1 MQLASLFLESIKC
14 ETAISWFACVFETL
28 YEQCCPMSSS
38 SDVRLLLL
46 KHKLLQYHISYLKR
60 ITGNFS
66 SQQLND
72 LLKMSLLNSA
82 LNSCRGFAAEVG
94 LSKSARHF
102 AAQGLIVL

>member
-1 MQLASLFLESIKC
+1 MQLAGLFLESIKC

-60 ITGNFS
+60 INFS
-66 SQQLND
+66 SQQRND